1 MRGPEGPAPSPFFLA
16 AAEHLRSA
24 ATLGPILDLA
34 CGLGR
39 HTLASAQFGMTTIGL
54 DRNAKA
60 LQALTHDA
68 QATGL
73 PVHCIRSDIELD
85 SGIPLRPGS
94 LGGALV
100 FRYLW
105 RPACAQIAALLK
117 PGGWLLYE
125 TFTVR
130 QRQWNQGPR
139 NPDYLLEEGELPQLF
154 PQLQVQ
160 EFKETPGTLEQPTA
174 LASLLA
180 QRPPT

>member
-1 MRGPEGPAPSPFFLA
+1 MRGPERTAASPFFLA
-16 AAEHLRSA
+16 AAPHLRSA
-24 ATLGPILDLA
+24 ASLGPVLDLA
-34 CGLGR
+34 CGRGR
-39 HTLASAQFGMTTIGL
+39 HTLASAQSGLTAIGL
-54 DRNAKA
+54 DRNAEA
-60 LQALTHDA
+60 LQALTRDA

-73 PVHCIRSDIELD
+73 PVHCIRSDMESD
-85 SGIPLRPGS
+85 AGFPLRPGS
-94 LGGALV
+94 LGGVLV

-160 EFKETPGTLEQPTA
+160 EFKETPGTPEQPTA

-180 QRPPT
+180 QRPPA

>member
-1 MRGPEGPAPSPFFLA
+1 MRDPERSAASPFFLA
-16 AAEHLRSA
+16 AAQQLDRA
-24 ATLGPILDLA
+24 ASLGPILDLA

-39 HTLASAQFGMTTIGL
+39 HALVSAKSGQTAVGL
-54 DRNAKA
+54 DRNAQA
-60 LQALTHDA
+60 LQTLTHEA
-68 QATGL
+68 RAARL
-73 PVHCIRSDIELD
+73 PLHCIRSDIESD

-94 LGGALV
+94 LGGVLV

-105 RPACAQIAALLK
+105 RPACPQIAELLK

-130 QRQWNQGPR
+130 QRQWNRGPR

-160 EFKETPGTLEQPTA
+160 EFKEIPGTPEQPAA

-180 QRPPT
+180 QRPFA